1 MKRSQKKDFPV
12 GRAIDKRGC
21 AWRFAAATFKGVLR
35 EEGSSLVEMG
45 LAAVVAFMFLFG
57 IVETSYVLYSYNYVS
72 NAARDASRYA
82 AIRGPNSCND
92 ANVTPFPDCGLKPT
106 KFSSTTDPLNNP
118 LLAYVEGMGYPGLN
132 PSNTSLEVKYMVA
145 TKTSAGL
152 TTWAYDATCSST
164 SDADS
169 NGNACNNVGNMIN
182 VKVMYRFPLSIP
194 FWKNVTVPVGST
206 SQMMISE

>member
-1 MKRSQKKDFPV
+1 MKRSQKKDIPV
-12 GRAIDKRGC
+12 GRGLGERGR
-21 AWRFAAATFKGVLR
+21 ASRIAAAACKGVLR

-45 LAAVVAFMFLFG
+45 LAAIVAFMFLFG

-106 KFSSTTDPLNNP
+106 KFSSTTDPANNP

-132 PSNTSLEVKYMVA
+132 PDNTSLEVKYMVA

-152 TTWAYDATCSST
+152 TTWAYDSTCNST
-164 SDADS
+164 SDIDS
-169 NGNACNNVGNMIN
+169 SSNPCNIVGNMIN
-182 VKVMYRFPLSIP
+182 VKVVYKFPLTIP
-194 FWKNVTVPVGST
+194 IKKNVTIPVGS
-206 SQMMISE
+206 

>member
-12 GRAIDKRGC
+12 GRAIHKRGC

-82 AIRGPNSCND
+82 ALRGPNSCND
-92 ANVTPFPDCGLKPT
+92 ANVTPFPDCG
-106 KFSSTTDPLNNP
+106 
-118 LLAYVEGMGYPGLN
+118 
-132 PSNTSLEVKYMVA
+132 
-145 TKTSAGL
+145 
-152 TTWAYDATCSST
+152 
-164 SDADS
+164 
-169 NGNACNNVGNMIN
+169 
-182 VKVMYRFPLSIP
+182 
-194 FWKNVTVPVGST
+194 
-206 SQMMISE
+206 